1 MGRSRGLKF
10 KNRPKIETSRPN
22 ARSSLEVSK
31 CRPECQMSKMEPKM
45 DLRRPQTTK
54 VVYPPSPKRQ
64 ITGVR
69 NRGGKMEPRRPLI
82 QPPRGSAVPKLG
94 RFDPKIGQ
102 KQGHSGSKRG
112 IGGPKTPLFGPKN
125 PLFGPDRGGG
135 SEVVPRGPNRRKPV
149 YLAGLRRIDP
159 EIAFGP
165 TLRSTCVLPN

>member
-1 MGRSRGLKF
+1 MVKSELATGPNQRSG
-10 KNRPKIETSRPN
+10 PKSRPEFQIGIFGSRSHLKDDQN
-22 ARSSLEVSK
+22 A
-31 CRPECQMSKMEPKM
+31 
-45 DLRRPQTTK
+45 K
-54 VVYPPSPKRQ
+54 VVYPPPPTDGNSTIEKW
-64 ITGVR
+64 
-69 NRGGKMEPRRPLI
+69 GGKMELRRPLI

-149 YLAGLRRIDP
+149 YLAGLRRNGP

-165 TLRSTCVLPN
+165 TLRSTCVLPDSVLHPVALSAKC